1 MYCKICSTYRQDD
14 FAALRSLAAW
24 WLSCNL
30 HLRSDLFSLCDS
42 ISHRDGQNKE
52 WKRRTSGISAISEA
66 MPALSGGAALLVTL
80 TSTPTNYVTRVV
92 HQSATTFT
100 TTVNIALRSTAHV
113 NTAKSGNDP
122 SRSVPGLGRQ
132 EAALRS
138 RAAEVLAPNAEIGLI
153 VGGIFAFLIFFSL
166 ILWCLFLR
174 GWPRHRRRRFA
185 YGRRPQR
192 LNDYGNVHSL
202 HSYHEEVRVRTERS
216 RQRRH
221 YAEPRPPPAVYV
233 QPLRPQPVSSR
244 VRYEEEVVHVRPD
257 NVDVHRR
264 EVRREQA
271 ERRREEF
278 ARQNAPRPIIVDSDD
293 GIGSPM
299 DISDVSESL
308 TLSSPPA
315 SPPRPSRPPPRREQ
329 YHHHGPHYYQK
340 QPEKGPGAWFSSL
353 LGAYRAGKES
363 RYENNAGI
371 WQTET
376 PRNVDPLRMSPGD
389 RDPRASDRFVIIDRK
404 RKKDRDR
411 RRREHWPDNVHGMET
426 NYKSEGHRHHKHKKR
441 KRRHHAS

>member
-1 MYCKICSTYRQDD
+1 
-14 FAALRSLAAW
+14 
-24 WLSCNL
+24 
-30 HLRSDLFSLCDS
+30 
-42 ISHRDGQNKE
+42 
-52 WKRRTSGISAISEA
+52 

-80 TSTPTNYVTRVV
+80 ASTSTNYVTRVV

-100 TTVNIALRSTAHV
+100 ATANIALRSTTHV
-113 NTAKSGNDP
+113 NTAKSVNDP
-122 SRSVPGLGRQ
+122 SRSVPALRRQ
-132 EAALRS
+132 EAGLRS
-138 RAAEVLAPNAEIGLI
+138 RAAEVLAPNAQIGLI
-153 VGGIFAFLIFFSL
+153 VGGILAFLIFFSL

-221 YAEPRPPPAVYV
+221 YPEPRPPPAVYV
-233 QPLRPQPVSSR
+233 QPLRPQPASTR
-244 VRYEEEVVHVRPD
+244 VRYEEEIVHVRPD
-257 NVDVHRR
+257 DVDVHRR
-264 EVRREQA
+264 EVRREQ
-271 ERRREEF
+271 EGRRREEF
-278 ARQNAPRPIIVDSDD
+278 ARRGAPRPIIVDSDD
-293 GIGSPM
+293 DSGSPM

-308 TLSSPPA
+308 TFSPPPA
-315 SPPRPSRPPPRREQ
+315 STPRPSTPPPRREQ
-329 YHHHGPHYYQK
+329 YAHNRPQYYQK

-376 PRNVDPLRMSPGD
+376 PRNVDPLRMNPGD
-389 RDPRASDRFVIIDRK
+389 RDPRAPDFVIIEKK
-404 RKKDRDR
+404 RKKDPHR
-411 RRREHWPDNVHGMET
+411 RRREHWSDNLHGMET
-426 NYKSEGHRHHKHKKR
+426 NHKPEGHRHHKHKKR
-441 KRRHHAS
+441 KRRHNVS

>member
-1 MYCKICSTYRQDD
+1 
-14 FAALRSLAAW
+14 
-24 WLSCNL
+24 
-30 HLRSDLFSLCDS
+30 
-42 ISHRDGQNKE
+42 
-52 WKRRTSGISAISEA
+52 

-80 TSTPTNYVTRVV
+80 ASTPTNYVTRVV

-100 TTVNIALRSTAHV
+100 TTVNIALRSTTNV

-122 SRSVPGLGRQ
+122 SPSVPRLGRQ

-153 VGGIFAFLIFFSL
+153 VGGILAFLIFFSL

-174 GWPRHRRRRFA
+174 GWPRHRRRGFA

-221 YAEPRPPPAVYV
+221 YPEPRPPPAVYV
-233 QPLRPQPVSSR
+233 QPLRPRPVSSR
-244 VRYEEEVVHVRPD
+244 VRYEEEIVHVRPD
-257 NVDVHRR
+257 DVDVHRR
-264 EVRREQA
+264 EVLREQA
-271 ERRREEF
+271 EHRREEF
-278 ARQNAPRPIIVDSDD
+278 ARRDAHRPIIVESDD
-293 GIGSPM
+293 GTGSPM

-308 TLSSPPA
+308 TFSPPPA
-315 SPPRPSRPPPRREQ
+315 STPRPSTPPRREQ
-329 YHHHGPHYYQK
+329 HHHHRPHYYQK

-363 RYENNAGI
+363 RFENNAGV

-376 PRNVDPLRMSPGD
+376 PRNVDSLRMRPGD
-389 RDPRASDRFVIIDRK
+389 RDPRAPNVVIIERK
-404 RKKDRDR
+404 RKKDPHR
-411 RRREHWPDNVHGMET
+411 RRREHWSDNLHGMET
-426 NYKSEGHRHHKHKKR
+426 NHKPEGHRHHKHKKR
-441 KRRHHAS
+441 KRRHNAS